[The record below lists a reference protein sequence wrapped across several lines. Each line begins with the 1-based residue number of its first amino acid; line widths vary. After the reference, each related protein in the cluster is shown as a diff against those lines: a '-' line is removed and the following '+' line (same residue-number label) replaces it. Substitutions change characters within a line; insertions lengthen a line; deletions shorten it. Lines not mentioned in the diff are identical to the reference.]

1 MDLIKIFCLAIL
13 CSSLISCSTG
23 VSVATSGA
31 QAVYKRNGL
40 QKSFNDFSIKTEG
53 QRELYTLTDRY
64 QDTKLNIVVFNGQ
77 VLLTGQVPDQTKRA
91 EIDNIFKNIDGV
103 KRVYNFTTISPAT
116 STLTSVGDA
125 WVTAKVKAKL
135 IASNDIDPSRIKVT
149 TENGTVYLLGIVEPD
164 EAEAAV
170 ELARTTDGVQRVV
183 KAFYYM
189 RISKV

>member
-1 MDLIKIFCLAIL
+1 ML
-13 CSSLISCSTG
+13 CGSLISCSTG
-23 VSVATSGA
+23 VSVAASGA

-40 QKSFNDFSIKTEG
+40 QKSFNDFSIKTQA

-77 VLLTGQVPDQTKRA
+77 VLLTGQVPDQTKRV
-91 EIDNIFKNIDGV
+91 EIDSLLKNIDGV